1 MSSITMHGKSSLFLS
16 RHGKS
21 SRASLSEF
29 FNFQPNSSSKS
40 LQQPNL
46 LRPSPHLQQ
55 GDPSGSGLSISVR
68 PNRQTTRAR
77 SSGRR
82 KRIDLGGPNRLRR
95 TDPSVPLVLPLTYP
109 VHPASGAKSTS
120 PLPQTFAR
128 FLRRHPQAA
137 PSSTLLVAIGVSSS
151 MCRGS

>member
-109 VHPASGAKSTS
+109 VHPASGAKPISTAPNLCPLS
-120 PLPQTFAR
+120 PP
-128 FLRRHPQAA
+128 P
-137 PSSTLLVAIGVSSS
+137 PSGGTVVYAFGCHWRQQFDVPW
-151 MCRGS
+151 